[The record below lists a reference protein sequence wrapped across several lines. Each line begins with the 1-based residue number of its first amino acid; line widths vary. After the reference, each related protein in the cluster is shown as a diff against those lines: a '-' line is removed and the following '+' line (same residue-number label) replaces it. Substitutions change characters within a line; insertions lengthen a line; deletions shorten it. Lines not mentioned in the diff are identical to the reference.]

1 MFEFL
6 RKTPTVVGLDIS
18 STAVKLLLSQ
28 DKGQYRVESYGVEV
42 IPENAIVEKNI
53 ADIDAVG
60 GAIKRVRQKS
70 KTKVKERLGSSVI
83 TKTLEL
89 AASLSEAQIEEQLLD
104 DADKYEDE
112 VAMDFQSRDHDPE
125 GELLTCCS
133 RLVGERILSLGKRRL
148 NLGGFKPEV
157 IDIEAHCVQRA
168 MQLIDASLSTVLSIL
183 APP

>member
-18 STAVKLLLSQ
+18 STAVKLLELSQ

-70 KTKVKERLGSSVI
+70 KTKVKEVGVAVAGSSVI

-104 DADKYEDE
+104 DADKYIPYPLDE
-112 VAMDFQSRDHDPE
+112 VAMDFQIRRDSIFSRRQAASSTSTDSPS
-125 GELLTCCS
+125 GSWS
-133 RLVGERILSLGKRRL
+133 RRIWK
-148 NLGGFKPEV
+148 
-157 IDIEAHCVQRA
+157 
-168 MQLIDASLSTVLSIL
+168 SI
-183 APP
+183 ATSSRG

>member
-18 STAVKLLLSQ
+18 STAVKLLELSQ

-70 KTKVKERLGSSVI
+70 KTKVKEVGVAVAGSSVI

-89 AASLSEAQIEEQLLD
+89 ANSKVLVMT
-104 DADKYEDE
+104 EDPATATPTSFTL
-112 VAMDFQSRDHDPE
+112 VFDFWR
-125 GELLTCCS
+125 T
-133 RLVGERILSLGKRRL
+133 RLI
-148 NLGGFKPEV
+148 
-157 IDIEAHCVQRA
+157 
-168 MQLIDASLSTVLSIL
+168 
-183 APP
+183 APPTASMSAMFFSTIAFSGITSTP

>member
-18 STAVKLLLSQ
+18 STAVKLLELSQ

-70 KTKVKERLGSSVI
+70 KTKVKEVGVAVAGSSVI

-89 AASLSEAQIEEQLLD
+89 AASLSVVGRLFRNSARTN
-104 DADKYEDE
+104 DKD
-112 VAMDFQSRDHDPE
+112 
-125 GELLTCCS
+125 ELLIFITP
-133 RLVGERILSLGKRRL
+133 RIIREGVGVR
-148 NLGGFKPEV
+148 
-157 IDIEAHCVQRA
+157 
-168 MQLIDASLSTVLSIL
+168 
-183 APP
+183 